1 MSDNRLNETAGR
13 TSPHEPTPS
22 SITVVFCVLK
32 GQRVNI
38 TEAQASY
45 TSHHDDC
52 INCQECQEG
61 RNDL

>member
-1 MSDNRLNETAGR
+1 MLNNGLNETAGC
-13 TSPHEPTPS
+13 TSPHEPTPPS
-22 SITVVFCVLK
+22 MDIVFCVLK

-52 INCQECQEG
+52 IDCQECQAGE
-61 RNDL
+61 